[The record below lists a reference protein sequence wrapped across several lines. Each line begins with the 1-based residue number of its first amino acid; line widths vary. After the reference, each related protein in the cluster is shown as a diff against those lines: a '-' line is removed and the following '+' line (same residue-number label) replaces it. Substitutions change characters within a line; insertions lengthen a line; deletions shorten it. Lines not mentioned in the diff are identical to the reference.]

1 MTVAVARD
9 ITRGQTT
16 LDGIRIRVGKRGNAA
31 RKTTGRFVCIP
42 YACKLIASA
51 NTSAVHVT
59 FGEPRNAHGSCN
71 TRQVYPVLPGERVYD
86 LGWRENWRRLLRQPL
101 FDNGIQH
108 NGRVIPSIVH
118 LPYR

>member
-16 LDGIRIRVGKRGNAA
+16 LDGIRFRVPKRGNPG
-31 RKTTGRFVCIP
+31 RLTTGRFVCIP

-51 NTSAVHVT
+51 NASAIHTTS
-59 FGEPRNAHGSCN
+59 GEQRNSPVSYN
-71 TRQVYPVLPGERVYD
+71 THRVYPVMAGERVYD
-86 LGWRENWRRLLRQPL
+86 LGWRENWRRFLRQPL

-108 NGRVIPSIVH
+108 HGRVVSSIVQ
-118 LPYR
+118 